1 MIYLSFFTGKNT
13 QKDLNL
19 VYSHTSTIFSS
30 QIPATPEGNHLAF
43 LRQLRV
49 SAYWNLPDT
58 VRADIQKGPLDL
70 FQQKSLFSIK
80 AVTKHI

>member
-1 MIYLSFFTGKNT
+1 MKHSGDFMIYLSFFTGKNI
-13 QKDLNL
+13 QNDLNL
-19 VYSHTSTIFSS
+19 VCSHTSTIFSS

-70 FQQKSLFSIK
+70 FQQKSYFP
-80 AVTKHI
+80 